1 MKRKEK
7 KKLKIKKKEKR
18 DNKKKNIYKKVFVIF
33 CVYLHFRGVF
43 AYFWGLWWG
52 VKERLFLAILLI
64 VCDLVDFLWV

>member
-18 DNKKKNIYKKVFVIF
+18 DNKKRIYIKKVFVIF
-33 CVYLHFRGVF
+33 CVYLHFWGFF
-43 AYFWGLWWG
+43 ACFWGFMWG
-52 VKERLFLAILLI
+52 VKERRFLAILLI